1 MLSNKLFVDIYVEDI
16 HILSLEKEMIEFA
29 NISGVKSNRKLDET
43 VPSGRYIV
51 NGKVVNAN
59 GEEIE

>member
-1 MLSNKLFVDIYVEDI
+1 
-16 HILSLEKEMIEFA
+16 MIEFA

-43 VPSGRYIV
+43 VPGGRYIV

>member
-43 VPSGRYIV
+43 VPGGRYIV